1 MTTSHL
7 DGGSLACLALEESD
21 GDATERAHLATC
33 AACGERLREH
43 RDVLAAIERAR
54 ATKAP
59 TRDELASLRTR
70 VLGSIAPRADV
81 WTGVAVGAIGLALL
95 ATFGAWLSPA
105 RVVPSVVFIV
115 LAACLAAGSSTLER
129 ARIALASLVV
139 GTALV
144 AAIDL
149 GTVGEVLDRAFGCE
163 RFIALAAIVPCATA
177 LYAQHRSMR
186 GSTLERTY
194 AGALGAAS
202 GAIAAQ
208 AALLTWCR
216 HEAGLVHVLGF
227 HVATVL
233 SVTALGALA
242 GRLAGRSLPLGSI
255 R

>member
-1 MTTSHL
+1 MSSHL
-7 DGGSLACLALEESD
+7 DEASLACLALEESD

-33 AACGERLREH
+33 AVCGERLREQ

-59 TRDELASLRTR
+59 TREELASLRTR
-70 VLGSIAPRADV
+70 VLGSIAPRLDV
-81 WTGVAVGAIGLALL
+81 WTGVAVVAVGVALIASFGDAFAIERL
-95 ATFGAWLSPA
+95 
-105 RVVPSVVFIV
+105 VPSVALLVV
-115 LAACLAAGSSTLER
+115 AGCLAAWSSTLAR
-129 ARIALASLVV
+129 ARVAVASLVV
-139 GTALV
+139 GTVLV

-149 GTVGEVLDRAFGCE
+149 NTVGEVLDRAFGCE
-163 RFIALAAIVPCATA
+163 RFIALAAVVPCASA

-186 GSTLERTY
+186 GSSLERTY

-227 HVATVL
+227 HVVTVL
-233 SVTALGALA
+233 AVTALGALA
-242 GRLAGRSLPLGSI
+242 GRLAPHPVR
-255 R
+255 